1 MAPKNV
7 IFKGLRTSLIVGSIL
22 TLINQWQA
30 LFGSEPFRWIALIL
44 TYIVPFIV
52 FVYSYHSNKANDT
65 VINDKPMSSS
75 DDKQAD

>member
-1 MAPKNV
+1 MAPKKV
-7 IFKGLRTSLIVGSIL
+7 IFKGIRTALIVGSIL

-52 FVYSYHSNKANDT
+52 FVYSYHSNKHNEPIADK
-65 VINDKPMSSS
+65 KPMANSN
-75 DDKQAD
+75 DKQAN